1 MIRRSIFL
9 WAFIISVT
17 GVSMFLIKHE
27 VQVLDAKL
35 DKLHHDIMTHQE
47 NILILTAEWSY
58 LNQPGRIERLARR
71 YADYRPTETKQIIN
85 IENLPYPK
93 KSSLVR
99 GRIDAD

>member
-47 NILILTAEWSY
+47 NILILTAE
-58 LNQPGRIERLARR
+58 
-71 YADYRPTETKQIIN
+71 
-85 IENLPYPK
+85 
-93 KSSLVR
+93 
-99 GRIDAD
+99 